1 MFKVDDEFQ
10 GRGTAYLSLENVRV
24 LSEIFRGDKE
34 INEEIVQKIR
44 EVVANLL
51 PSKLRFAQP
60 SLYLNFTEYI

>member
-44 EVVANLL
+44 EVVANVSIKLKNYYKNFMLL
-51 PSKLRFAQP
+51 
-60 SLYLNFTEYI
+60 LN